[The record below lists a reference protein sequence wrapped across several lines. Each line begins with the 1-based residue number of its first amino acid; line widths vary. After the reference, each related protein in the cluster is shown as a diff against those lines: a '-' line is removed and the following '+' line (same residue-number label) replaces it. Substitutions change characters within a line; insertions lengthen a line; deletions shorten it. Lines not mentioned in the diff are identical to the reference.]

1 MGATELT
8 KLVCSYISQSCGTC
22 CMGHAAH
29 KIPQHNAA
37 ELPPTTLTLPNT
49 CLFVLKNSQSSFV
62 TPQSMVKTPIYID
75 GEIMAARSERN
86 FRQPQQTKRLG
97 DQRFQ
102 SMALLSYCR
111 FYSFF
116 ETALCRCR
124 VFFFWIIA
132 MWCPTMPGLPQSMT
146 LTSMWRFARASAS

>member
-1 MGATELT
+1 
-8 KLVCSYISQSCGTC
+8 
-22 CMGHAAH
+22 MGHAAH

-49 CLFVLKNSQSSFV
+49 CLFVLKKFQSSFV
-62 TPQSMVKTPIYID
+62 TPQSMVKTPIQYID
-75 GEIMAARSERN
+75 GEMMAARSERN

-124 VFFFWIIA
+124 VFFLDNRNVVPYNAW
-132 MWCPTMPGLPQSMT
+132 
-146 LTSMWRFARASAS
+146 LTTKYDAHINVEICSSIRVVKYLFK